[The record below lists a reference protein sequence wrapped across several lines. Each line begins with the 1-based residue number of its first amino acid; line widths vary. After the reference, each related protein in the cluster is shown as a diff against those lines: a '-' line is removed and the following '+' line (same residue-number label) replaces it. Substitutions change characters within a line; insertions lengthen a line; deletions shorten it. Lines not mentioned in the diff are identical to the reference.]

1 MTGRWFPDFCFFV
14 TAEGTGEKGRREKK
28 NRQKVACS
36 FPCSSLPPFPLEWKK
51 RIAEGEA
58 RKEKSYSDLSVQK
71 QGGTARE
78 VLLFFVHF
86 RVLFFFFEKVVVCF
100 SRFSSLFL
108 LALLL
113 SRDVLRVVRRGQ
125 GLLRGLVVL
134 GTAEEHNL
142 FFVSKEGKEEKEGK
156 QFFILSS

>member
-36 FPCSSLPPFPLEWKK
+36 FPCSSLTPFPLEWKK
-51 RIAEGEA
+51 RIAEGKA

-100 SRFSSLFL
+100 LVFRLCFSE
-108 LALLL
+108 L
-113 SRDVLRVVRRGQ
+113 SY
-125 GLLRGLVVL
+125 
-134 GTAEEHNL
+134 
-142 FFVSKEGKEEKEGK
+142 
-156 QFFILSS
+156 